1 MNNLKS
7 EFLSISKPV
16 EQALENNQPVIALE
30 STIIAHGMPFPQ
42 NLEVAGKLEEIAEK
56 NNVVPA
62 TICIMNGKIKI
73 GLNQQELEELASSKN
88 IRKVSSREISNV
100 LIKKEMGAT
109 TVSATMIAAN
119 MVGIKVFATGGIGG
133 VHRFA
138 EQTFDLSADLFELSK
153 TPVIVVSAGAK
164 AILDLSKTLEILE
177 TLSVP
182 ILGFQTE
189 FFPAFYSAKTNLKIE
204 KIDTVKQIVKIFK
217 LNRELG
223 FSNGILIANP
233 IPQKYEIPFD
243 EIEKIITIAI
253 KKIEEKNVTG
263 QKVTPFLLQKIVELT
278 DGKALQAN
286 IKLVENNVKLAC
298 EIAKEFV

>member
-42 NLEVAGKLEEIAEK
+42 NLEVARKLEEIAEK

-164 AILDLSKTLEILE
+164 AILDLAKTLEILE
-177 TLSVP
+177 TLCVP
-182 ILGFQTE
+182 VLGFQTE
-189 FFPAFYSAKTNLKIE
+189 FFPAFYSTKTNLKIE

>member
-164 AILDLSKTLEILE
+164 AILDLAKTLEILE
-177 TLSVP
+177 TLCVP
-182 ILGFQTE
+182 VLGFQTE
-189 FFPAFYSAKTNLKIE
+189 FFPAFYSTKTNLKIE

-278 DGKALQAN
+278 DGKALQA
-286 IKLVENNVKLAC
+286 I
-298 EIAKEFV
+298 

>member
-42 NLEVAGKLEEIAEK
+42 NLEVARKLEEIAEK

-73 GLNQQELEELASSKN
+73 GLNQQELENLASSKN

-164 AILDLSKTLEILE
+164 AILDLAKTLEILE
-177 TLSVP
+177 TLCVP
-182 ILGFQTE
+182 VLGFQTE
-189 FFPAFYSAKTNLKIE
+189 FFPAFYSTKTNLKIE

>member
-1 MNNLKS
+1 MNNHKNEL
-7 EFLSISKPV
+7 LSISKQV
-16 EQALENNQPVIALE
+16 EQALQNNQPVIALE

-42 NLEVAGKLEEIAEK
+42 NLEVARKLEEIAKK
-56 NNVVPA
+56 NKVVPA
-62 TICIMNGKIKI
+62 TISLMDGKIKI

-88 IRKVSSREISNV
+88 TRKVSSREIANV
-100 LIKKEMGAT
+100 LAKKEMGAT

-119 MVGIKVFATGGIGG
+119 MAGIKVFATGGIGG

-138 EQTFDLSADLFELSK
+138 EQTFDISADLFELSK

-177 TLSVP
+177 TIGVP
-182 ILGFQTE
+182 VLGFQTE

-204 KIDTVKQIVKIFK
+204 KIDTVKQIAKIYK

-223 FSNGILIANP
+223 FTNGMLIANP

-243 EIEKIITIAI
+243 EMDKFITIAI
-253 KKIEEKNVTG
+253 KEVEKKEITG
-263 QKVTPFLLQKIVELT
+263 QNVTPFLLRKMVELT
-278 DGKALQAN
+278 EGKSLAAN
-286 IKLVENNVKLAC
+286 VKLVENNVRLAC

>member
-164 AILDLSKTLEILE
+164 AILDLAKTLEILE
-177 TLSVP
+177 TLCVP
-182 ILGFQTE
+182 VLGFQTE
-189 FFPAFYSAKTNLKIE
+189 FFPAFYSTKTNLKIE

-243 EIEKIITIAI
+243 EIEKIMTIAI

>member
-164 AILDLSKTLEILE
+164 AILDLAKTLEILE
-177 TLSVP
+177 TLCVP
-182 ILGFQTE
+182 VLGFQTE
-189 FFPAFYSAKTNLKIE
+189 FFPAFYSTKTNLKIE

>member
-1 MNNLKS
+1 MNNLKI

-42 NLEVAGKLEEIAEK
+42 NLEVARKLEEIAEK

-73 GLNQQELEELASSKN
+73 GLNQQELENLASSKN

-243 EIEKIITIAI
+243 EMEKFITIAI
-253 KKIEEKNVTG
+253 KKVEEKNITG

-278 DGKALQAN
+278 NGKALQAN

>member
-1 MNNLKS
+1 VNNHKNEL
-7 EFLSISKPV
+7 LSISKQV
-16 EQALENNQPVIALE
+16 EQALQNNQPVIALE

-42 NLEVAGKLEEIAEK
+42 NLEVARKLEEIAKK
-56 NNVVPA
+56 NKVVPA
-62 TICIMNGKIKI
+62 TISLMDGKIKI

-88 IRKVSSREISNV
+88 TRKVSSREIANV
-100 LIKKEMGAT
+100 LAKKEMGAT

-119 MVGIKVFATGGIGG
+119 MAGIKVFATGGIGG

-138 EQTFDLSADLFELSK
+138 EQTFDISADLFELSK

-177 TLSVP
+177 TIGVP
-182 ILGFQTE
+182 VLGFQTE

-204 KIDTVKQIVKIFK
+204 KIDTVKQIAKIYK

-223 FSNGILIANP
+223 FTNGMLIANP

-243 EIEKIITIAI
+243 EMDKFITIAI
-253 KKIEEKNVTG
+253 KEVEKKEITG
-263 QKVTPFLLQKIVELT
+263 QNVTPFLLRKMVELT
-278 DGKALQAN
+278 EGKSLAAN
-286 IKLVENNVKLAC
+286 VKLVENNVRLAC